1 VARRGRTAGLI
12 AAAVATAGCLLSASA
27 GAGTGTLNLR
37 YTSSTTTWIELPG
50 RDSQDTYQP
59 CFGAESLVGIGA
71 WVGESVLP
79 PPYETQ
85 FKVGKVF
92 NVAIRP
98 TNEGPGAPNPD
109 ANHQVT
115 DNLFKQDHDI
125 DFGEDTICAASAG
138 QPVYPS
144 AKKDSKAGKR
154 TTVKVDCPNGTA
166 VLSGGGSA
174 NGPFKSQRLVET
186 APFDDKLDLDT
197 TPDDGW
203 RAAVDNV
210 SKKDRKA
217 KVFAICGNIASLHYD
232 ESNFEVVQH
241 TRRNYQLACPG
252 GEYVLG
258 GGVTPG
264 VGFGKTTLVAS
275 RYEPV
280 AGPSSWI
287 TEVDN
292 LSNSDRVGT
301 IYVICHA

>member
-1 VARRGRTAGLI
+1 VAGRGRAAGLI
-12 AAAVATAGCLLSASA
+12 TAALAIACCLYSASA
-27 GAGTGTLNLR
+27 SAGTGTLNLR
-37 YTSSTTTWIELPG
+37 YTSTTTNWTELPG
-50 RDSQDTYQP
+50 RYSQDTYDP
-59 CFGAESLVGIGA
+59 CDGAERLVGLGA

-79 PPYETQ
+79 PPYESQ

-92 NVAIRP
+92 NVSIRP
-98 TNEGPGAPNPD
+98 TNESPGAPSPD
-109 ANHQVT
+109 ANHQVA
-115 DNLFKQDHDI
+115 DNLFKASNSI
-125 DFGEDTICAASAG
+125 DLGEDTICAASAG

-186 APFDDKLDLDT
+186 APFDDKIDLDT

-210 SKKDRKA
+210 SKKDHKA

-232 ESNFEVVQH
+232 ESSFEVVQH
-241 TRRNYQLACPG
+241 TRRNYQLACPV

-264 VGFGKTTLVAS
+264 VGFGKTKLVAS
-275 RYEPV
+275 RYPPV

-301 IYVICHA
+301 NYVICHT